1 MAIVKKITL
10 LLCLLACFISL
21 QLPASA
27 RNGCLE
33 SALNTIITNNSVNTR
48 SLEAIPHITVM
59 TYNVLN
65 LTGSV
70 GKWQRND
77 ATGVLELVQPK
88 FTLSAEQIASRA
100 KAIRDVNPDV
110 VILQEIEGGLGTLNN
125 FNREQLQDMY
135 NCFLVIGNDGRGIDV
150 GMMIRRD
157 LPLTTELQTHRDV
170 KWVDPSDKNAVQQ
183 PLFSRDLPAL
193 LVRTRNQDPAL
204 PPLFIL
210 LGNHGKSKRPTP
222 GDPLSSRKRP
232 EQAQGMEK
240 IVNS

>member
-100 KAIRDVNPDV
+100 KAIR
-110 VILQEIEGGLGTLNN
+110 
-125 FNREQLQDMY
+125 
-135 NCFLVIGNDGRGIDV
+135 
-150 GMMIRRD
+150 
-157 LPLTTELQTHRDV
+157 
-170 KWVDPSDKNAVQQ
+170 
-183 PLFSRDLPAL
+183 
-193 LVRTRNQDPAL
+193 
-204 PPLFIL
+204 
-210 LGNHGKSKRPTP
+210 
-222 GDPLSSRKRP
+222 
-232 EQAQGMEK
+232 
-240 IVNS
+240 